1 MSLEREVAVVA
12 HVGKVTQEC
21 REVDD
26 AGAYRG
32 PLPRCAHVLQ
42 MNMSDA
48 VVDPLQASEPAER
61 GRVEHRRVPG
71 VPDQTQVGRVRRTER
86 RDCLVA
92 RCDVA
97 LVLVLERKRQAGVAR
112 ARSRTTQRTAELGEH
127 DAGIGLAPVR
137 ERSHDGRGQNRRS
150 LERTLVNTLL
160 RVSIIASIAFEE
172 RRGDHADVKATCV
185 ELRPH
190 RVQGGGSV
198 VDDLDPVDR
207 AELHGTDP
215 KLCADVER
223 PPEPRVDLV
232 RDHAQLHAR
241 ASIRPDRLGGMATAL
256 SKLFGLENQ
265 VAVVTGASGA
275 LGSAIARGLAAAGAR
290 VGLLARRR
298 EPLEALARDLGE
310 SAIVL
315 EADVL
320 DADQLHRARATLLD
334 RFGRVDALV
343 NAAGGNLPDA
353 TVGER
358 SFFELPPAALDE
370 VVRLNFTGTVLP
382 SQVFGAAITSGSII
396 NVSSMAAHRALTRV
410 VGYGAAKA
418 AVENLTRWLAVEL
431 APSGVRVNAIA
442 PGFFIGDQ
450 NRALLL
456 DESGALTAR
465 GERIV
470 AATPAGRFGEPDE
483 VAGTVIWL
491 CSAAAAF
498 VTGAVIPIDG
508 GFGAFGGV

>member
-1 MSLEREVAVVA
+1 MQRS
-12 HVGKVTQEC
+12 
-21 REVDD
+21 
-26 AGAYRG
+26 GA
-32 PLPRCAHVLQ
+32 
-42 MNMSDA
+42 
-48 VVDPLQASEPAER
+48 
-61 GRVEHRRVPG
+61 
-71 VPDQTQVGRVRRTER
+71 
-86 RDCLVA
+86 
-92 RCDVA
+92 
-97 LVLVLERKRQAGVAR
+97 
-112 ARSRTTQRTAELGEH
+112 
-127 DAGIGLAPVR
+127 
-137 ERSHDGRGQNRRS
+137 
-150 LERTLVNTLL
+150 
-160 RVSIIASIAFEE
+160 
-172 RRGDHADVKATCV
+172 
-185 ELRPH
+185 
-190 RVQGGGSV
+190 V

-207 AELHGTDP
+207 AQLHRTDP
-215 KLCADVER
+215 ELCADVECR
-223 PPEPRVDLV
+223 PEARVDLV

-241 ASIRPDRLGGMATAL
+241 ASIRPDRLSGMAAAL
-256 SKLFGLENQ
+256 SELFGLENQ

-298 EPLEALARDLGE
+298 EPLEALAQSLGE

-320 DADQLHRARATLLD
+320 DADQLDRARATVLD
-334 RFGRVDALV
+334 RFGRIDALV
-343 NAAGGNLPDA
+343 NAAGGNVPAA

-382 SQVFGAAITSGSII
+382 SQVFGAAMTTGSIV
-396 NVSSMAAHRALTRV
+396 NVSSMAADRALTRV

-431 APSGVRVNAIA
+431 APHGVRVNAIA

-450 NRALLL
+450 NRVLLV

-491 CSAAAAF
+491 CSAAASF